1 MIGAGSPGETDESMT
16 PEMIAI
22 LAVGAALT
30 GLIWQGH
37 RALRADL
44 SSGLRE
50 ARDDRER
57 VRADLSSG
65 LREARED
72 RERVRADLGARM
84 GRIDDRMDRIDG
96 RMNRIDDR
104 LDRIDGRIDRIDG
117 RMNDQGERLSRIE
130 GMLHL
135 HLGRNEDFAPP
146 PAPAE

>member
-1 MIGAGSPGETDESMT
+1 MT

-50 ARDDRER
+50 AR
-57 VRADLSSG
+57 
-65 LREARED
+65 ED

-84 GRIDDRMDRIDG
+84 DRIDGRMNRIDDRMDRIDG
-96 RMNRIDDR
+96 RMNRIDNR

-117 RMNDQGERLSRIE
+117 RLNDQGERLSRIG